1 MTNRKSILFC
11 ICIAISLLLP
21 QRSMAQQY
29 GFHKHKRTAAE
40 QAIEDSI
47 PLFRGVAVGVDLV
60 GPVMRAVS
68 DYGQYEGFARVNL
81 KDRYF
86 PTVEVGYGSA
96 DKTDDVTGLRYKT
109 SAPFGRVGMDFNVMK
124 NKHDAYRILVGFRYA
139 YTSFNYDIG
148 PLVLQDPVWGGS
160 STYEAK
166 DQKCSYGWLEFGAA
180 SMPSCGS
187 SSASAGRYAIR
198 HAYIRKLPTRESPGI
213 YLVTARAARRGWVSS
228 STWHSSYRP
237 WESKRKIATQ
247 PKHKKF
253 ISL

>member
-68 DYGQYEGFARVNL
+68 DYGQYEGFARVNF

-160 STYEAK
+160 GTYEAK
-166 DQKCSYGWLEFGAA
+166 DQKCSYGWLEFGAGVDA
-180 SMPSCGS
+180 Q
-187 SSASAGRYAIR
+187 
-198 HAYIRKLPTRESPGI
+198 L
-213 YLVTARAARRGWVSS
+213 W
-228 STWHSSYRP
+228 
-237 WESKRKIATQ
+237 
-247 PKHKKF
+247 KF
-253 ISL
+253 IRLGWSVRYKTRVHQKVADTGEPWYIPGYGKNGTSRMGILFNLAFEL

>member
-40 QAIEDSI
+40 QALEDSI

-166 DQKCSYGWLEFGAA
+166 DQKCSYGWLEFGAGVDA
-180 SMPSCGS
+180 Q
-187 SSASAGRYAIR
+187 
-198 HAYIRKLPTRESPGI
+198 L
-213 YLVTARAARRGWVSS
+213 W
-228 STWHSSYRP
+228 
-237 WESKRKIATQ
+237 
-247 PKHKKF
+247 KF
-253 ISL
+253 IRLGWSVRYKTRVHQKVADTGEPWYIPGYGKNGTSRMGILFNLAFEL

>member
-40 QAIEDSI
+40 QALEDSI

-96 DKTDDVTGLRYKT
+96 DKNDDVTGLRYKT

-124 NKHDAYRILVGFRYA
+124 NKHDVYRILVGFRYA

-160 STYEAK
+160 GTYEAK
-166 DQKCSYGWLEFGAA
+166 DQKCSYGWLEFGAGVDA
-180 SMPSCGS
+180 Q
-187 SSASAGRYAIR
+187 
-198 HAYIRKLPTRESPGI
+198 L
-213 YLVTARAARRGWVSS
+213 W
-228 STWHSSYRP
+228 
-237 WESKRKIATQ
+237 
-247 PKHKKF
+247 KF
-253 ISL
+253 IRLGWSVRYKTRVHQKVADTGEPWYIPGYGKSGTSRMGILFNLAFEL

>member
-40 QAIEDSI
+40 QALEDSI

-166 DQKCSYGWLEFGAA
+166 DQKCSYGWLEFGAGVDA
-180 SMPSCGS
+180 Q
-187 SSASAGRYAIR
+187 
-198 HAYIRKLPTRESPGI
+198 L
-213 YLVTARAARRGWVSS
+213 W
-228 STWHSSYRP
+228 
-237 WESKRKIATQ
+237 
-247 PKHKKF
+247 KF
-253 ISL
+253 IRLGWSVRYKTRVHQKVADAGEPWYIPGYGKNGTSRMGILFNLAFEL